1 MGRQLVRCH
10 KSQNASDDLCQVE
23 MHGAKGRG
31 YQAMYDRFRPYVEC
45 LSRFR
50 AFSCRDRAASS
61 ANCAQA
67 SLTYSI

>member
-45 LSRFR
+45 FEPLPGFQLQGSRCI
-50 AFSCRDRAASS
+50 FSELRSGQLD
-61 ANCAQA
+61 
-67 SLTYSI
+67 L